1 MAGASKCA
9 YGSPRPA
16 VTPHLCAPQI
26 LWMAYLLR
34 NSYNWRMP
42 YQFKREPLIRDEAT
56 RLASACQSHP
66 EKLVI

>member
-1 MAGASKCA
+1 
-9 YGSPRPA
+9 
-16 VTPHLCAPQI
+16 
-26 LWMAYLLR
+26 
-34 NSYNWRMP
+34 MP